1 MDFSWRHTGGRRDR
15 SPPGIRRRP
24 RIPSR
29 PRARA
34 GRPRTASIPATEDPL
49 VPGPLRVLELR
60 SVRGTGG
67 GPEKTILVGAS
78 RTDPRRVA
86 VTVCYIRDRR
96 DDVFALDQ
104 LARQLGVDYVEIT
117 ERHSFDRAIWP
128 ALKQLVRDR
137 SIDVVHAHEYKTDL
151 LALLLARA
159 EGISPLATAHGW
171 TGHSW
176 REKAL
181 YYPADRWLLARFPR
195 VIAVS
200 EQIRGR
206 LLQAGAGSDHVVTV
220 LNGIDADAFRRNPE
234 SVAPARASLNL
245 HLSAKVIGSVG
256 RLEPQKRF
264 DVLMEAVALLR
275 RSGTDLRLVLVGDG
289 SRRAELVS
297 LAARLNLTDA
307 CTFAGHRTDVSSVL
321 HAFDVFVQSSD
332 YEGTPNA
339 VLEAMAVE
347 TPVVA
352 TTAGGT
358 EELIEDGVHGL
369 LVRPGDPRTLSDA
382 IARALGD
389 GAASA
394 RRAIAA
400 RHRIERELSLGHR
413 MERVER
419 VYAELAAIR
428 GVGRRTAQALS

>member
-1 MDFSWRHTGGRRDR
+1 MRAE
-15 SPPGIRRRP
+15 PP
-24 RIPSR
+24 
-29 PRARA
+29 
-34 GRPRTASIPATEDPL
+34 TE
-49 VPGPLRVLELR
+49 PLRVLELR

-67 GPEKTILVGAS
+67 GPEKTVLLGAS
-78 RTDPRRVA
+78 LTDPRRVA

-96 DDVFALDQ
+96 DDVFALDR
-104 LARQLGVDYVEIT
+104 LARRLGVDYVEIA

-128 ALKQLVRDR
+128 ALKQLVRAR
-137 SIDVVHAHEYKTDL
+137 SIDIVHAHEYKTDL

-159 EGISPLATAHGW
+159 EGIVPLATAHGW
-171 TGHSW
+171 TGRSW
-176 REKAL
+176 RERAL

-200 EQIRGR
+200 EQIRRR
-206 LLQAGAGSDHVVTV
+206 LLQAGAGSDRVVTI
-220 LNGIDADAFRRNPE
+220 LNGIDADVFRRNPG
-234 SVAPARASLNL
+234 SVGPTRASLQL
-245 HLSAKVIGSVG
+245 PLSAKVIGSIG
-256 RLEPQKRF
+256 RLETQKRF

-275 RSGTDLRLVLVGDG
+275 QSGSDLRLVLVGDG
-289 SRRAELVS
+289 SRRAELAA
-297 LAARLNLTDA
+297 LAARLDLTDA
-307 CTFAGHRTDVSSVL
+307 CTFLGHRGDISDVL
-321 HAFDVFVQSSD
+321 HTFDVFVQSSD

-358 EELIEDGVHGL
+358 EDLIEDGVHGL
-369 LVRPGDPRTLSDA
+369 LVCPGDPQALADA

-389 GAASA
+389 GAATA

-400 RHRIERELSLGHR
+400 RHRIERELSFRHR

-428 GVGRRTAQALS
+428 GVGRRTAHALS